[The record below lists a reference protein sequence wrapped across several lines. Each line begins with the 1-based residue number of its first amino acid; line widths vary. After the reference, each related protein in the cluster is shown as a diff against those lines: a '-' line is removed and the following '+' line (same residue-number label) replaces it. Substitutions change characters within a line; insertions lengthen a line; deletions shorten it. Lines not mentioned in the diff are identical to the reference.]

1 MKKINIRILVSI
13 LALFLPLI
21 SDGAEL
27 YKPFI
32 QRQYS
37 PKEFK
42 ISQGEFRNGNII
54 IRIVEAKKKPEGQQ
68 TPPHI
73 CRAWLEVNKSNQT
86 LFRKYYGDIDP
97 VGYSYGLFVPENQPP
112 RPFFAIVKQGDYDG
126 RLFLVHKD
134 GKVWDLM
141 GGSYF
146 ISKNKRY
153 LFSLYASD
161 ISGLAVFDLKE
172 RRVVF
177 SSDKM
182 PEYPY
187 QWYTI
192 KGAYFFTAYE
202 WLGTSGT
209 PSEKKGVGY
218 FYDFKSH
225 RIIDKAISRAELAAS
240 KPVAFDFEPK
250 ECEDCKI
257 TNHK

>member
-37 PKEFK
+37 PKEFN
-42 ISQGEFRNGNII
+42 ISQGEFRNGNIL

-68 TPPHI
+68 KPPYT
-73 CRAWLEVNKSNQT
+73 CRAWLEVNKSKQT
-86 LFRKYYGDIDP
+86 LFRKYYGDIEP
-97 VGYSYGLFVPENQPP
+97 LGYSYGLFVPEIQPSL
-112 RPFFAIVKQGDYDG
+112 PFFAIAKLGDYDG

-161 ISGLAVFDLKE
+161 TSGLAVFDLKE

-177 SSDKM
+177 SSDEL
-182 PEYPY
+182 PEYQY

-192 KGAYFFTAYE
+192 NGAYFFTASQ
-202 WLGTSGT
+202 WLGASGT

-225 RIIDKAISRAELAAS
+225 RIIEKRISRAELADC
-240 KPVAFDFEPK
+240 KPVAFDFDPQK
-250 ECEDCKI
+250 CTDCKI